1 MITGLTYTRKEK
13 DNVSISLITCCDRR
27 ACQRRRPVSGKETGM
42 EEKDTKNTQEDPVP
56 LTDEEFAEY
65 QKKENRKTGIIMTI
79 IDLIL
84 EFFR

>member
-1 MITGLTYTRKEK
+1 
-13 DNVSISLITCCDRR
+13 
-27 ACQRRRPVSGKETGM
+27 M